1 MIREI
6 KIVKISLW
14 LFTCVANKARA
25 INILMMREIKIVNT
39 IKIIWKKIR
48 VCLIS
53 VRGNCVKIYKF
64 KTI

>member
-1 MIREI
+1 MMREI

-39 IKIIWKKIR
+39 IKII
-48 VCLIS
+48 
-53 VRGNCVKIYKF
+53 
-64 KTI
+64 